1 MSGAVYFLLKS
12 SDYSYKQPFIL
23 QLLHLLLHWN
33 SISGVKADQHHD
45 NQDVARYLQ
54 LGETP
59 GKLEY
64 LRSNVCSEVS
74 GQPQPVHL
82 HWGVA
87 RAGEKAAELGVLSV
101 VAHHQ
106 QEDGDVCDVLPKQL
120 LCGLLCKLNK

>member
-12 SDYSYKQPFIL
+12 CDYSYKHPFIL
-23 QLLHLLLHWN
+23 QVIHLLLHRN

-64 LRSNVCSEVS
+64 LRSNVWSEVS

-82 HWGVA
+82 HWRAA
-87 RAGEKAAELGVLSV
+87 RAGEKAAELGLFSV

-106 QEDGDVCDVLPKQL
+106 QEDGDVCNVLPKQ
-120 LCGLLCKLNK
+120 